1 MGDHHQKVQKVP
13 EDQREDVNQ
22 EVQSHTQN
30 LVKLKKKTQILLKK
44 LQHKKENIQ
53 KEQNIQKVLT
63 IHTPKVVN
71 IHMENME
78 EHIILEKS
86 LVHIILEEKLH
97 IHIKSKRGTRKCS
110 KENMENTRSML
121 NIQKL
126 HKK

>member
-78 EHIILEKS
+78 ENIILEKS
-86 LVHIILEEKLH
+86 LVHIILEK
-97 IHIKSKRGTRKCS
+97 KSGPHHPRGKAAHP
-110 KENMENTRSML
+110 
-121 NIQKL
+121 
-126 HKK
+126 HKKQKGHKKMFKGKHGKHK